1 MSRQNGAMPSAASSS
16 AGSAASLRAELS
28 SIGGMVDDLRQRV
41 AALATPLG
49 GTDRDDLIA
58 AIYEAERG
66 LQAAAR
72 HLDRAARL
80 TR

>member
-1 MSRQNGAMPSAASSS
+1 MPSSASSS

-28 SIGGMVDDLRQRV
+28 SIGGTVDDLRQRV
-41 AALATPLG
+41 AGLATPLG

-66 LQAAAR
+66 LQAASR
-72 HLDRAARL
+72 HLERAARL

>member
-1 MSRQNGAMPSAASSS
+1 MPSSASSS

-28 SIGGMVDDLRQRV
+28 SIGGTVDDLRQRV
-41 AALATPLG
+41 AGLATPLRG
-49 GTDRDDLIA
+49 SDRDDLIA

-66 LQAAAR
+66 LQAASR
-72 HLDRAARL
+72 HLERAARL